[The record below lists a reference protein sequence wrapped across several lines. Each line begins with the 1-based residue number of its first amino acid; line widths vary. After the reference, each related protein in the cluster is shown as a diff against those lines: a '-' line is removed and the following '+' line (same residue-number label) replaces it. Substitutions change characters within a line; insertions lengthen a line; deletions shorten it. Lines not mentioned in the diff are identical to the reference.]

1 VFERFPRLRYIVTES
16 GCAWVPS
23 TLENLDKLWARM
35 RTGTVGEFQF
45 AEGALPPQPPSF
57 YARRNCYYGA
67 SSPSPRELSGRHEI
81 GVDHLLWGSD
91 YPHFEGTYPHTR
103 KSLRHTFHAMDRHE
117 VRAILGENAARLY
130 GFELGKLEPLAA
142 KFGPR
147 PEEIAVPLAA
157 DEFPRDAGTMAFA

>member
-1 VFERFPRLRYIVTES
+1 
-16 GCAWVPS
+16 
-23 TLENLDKLWARM
+23 
-35 RTGTVGEFQF
+35 
-45 AEGALPPQPPSF
+45 
-57 YARRNCYYGA
+57 
-67 SSPSPRELSGRHEI
+67 
-81 GVDHLLWGSD
+81 
-91 YPHFEGTYPHTR
+91 
-103 KSLRHTFHAMDRHE
+103 MDRHE